1 MRMTGPSK
9 QDAWLDGREKLAELV
24 ASVIE
29 ALTDAELIDEL
40 KMLESRVFGRK
51 PDLLFETRSTTGGNQ
66 LWTFKPMVE
75 LLLRHVRGVAC
86 AHGRSREDRQQEI
99 RWALD
104 VSGL

>member
-1 MRMTGPSK
+1 MNGPSK

-29 ALTDAELIDEL
+29 ALTDAELTDEL
-40 KMLESRVFGRK
+40 KLLESRVFGRK
-51 PDLLFETRSTTGGNQ
+51 PELLFETCASAGGSQ
-66 LWTFKPMVE
+66 CWTFKPMVE
-75 LLLRHVRGVAC
+75 LLLRHVRAVAC
-86 AHGRSREDRQQEI
+86 ARGRSREDRQQEI